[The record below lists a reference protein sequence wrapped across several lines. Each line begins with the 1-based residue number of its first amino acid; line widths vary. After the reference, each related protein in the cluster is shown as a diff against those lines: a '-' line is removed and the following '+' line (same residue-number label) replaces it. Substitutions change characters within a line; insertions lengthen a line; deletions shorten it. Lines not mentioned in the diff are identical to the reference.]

1 MRAPRRR
8 TTAVALALAAA
19 LLTVVTAADPEA
31 VVTPADAAVDVAL
44 RPAAADGAAVAHTA
58 AAGVAPDSGA
68 PPLDVATADAV
79 APDAAVA
86 AAPPVVT
93 TAAAAPTPDG
103 DAEARAREALAKAN
117 AVLALRRAGLLP
129 GSGALPR
136 EMDAKTVAAVNA
148 AAPTFAAEG
157 GAHFRPQLTQSVG
170 GGSEARNASTA
181 AAPRAPATAAVAAAP
196 APPATAGRWAGQD
209 AWDRAPVGAM
219 TDYVRNRPGAVGG
232 SGVALSPATEPT
244 NSPGFNFAVNGKPV
258 VSSPSARATTTSPTT
273 NGTVAANALIGEL
286 GPLRADESTGSII
299 QFLFGMRISTP
310 FFGTG
315 FNFCV
320 DRYFG
325 SFPKVGI
332 VIPNAAAWLLP
343 DVAGLL
349 GPTLN
354 ATVALPTPGAG
365 LPKGARADPTSDG
378 FVVWLPSIQPL
389 YISNFGFRYGL
400 QIAQLFGMDF
410 GFGVLK
416 IGCRVDFVRV

>member
-1 MRAPRRR
+1 MD
-8 TTAVALALAAA
+8 T
-19 LLTVVTAADPEA
+19 
-31 VVTPADAAVDVAL
+31 
-44 RPAAADGAAVAHTA
+44 
-58 AAGVAPDSGA
+58 
-68 PPLDVATADAV
+68 ATADAV

-86 AAPPVVT
+86 TAPPVATT
-93 TAAAAPTPDG
+93 TAAAPSPTPNG

-136 EMDAKTVAAVNA
+136 EMDAKTVAAVNT

-157 GAHFRPQLTQSVG
+157 GAQFRPQLTQSVG
-170 GGSEARNASTA
+170 GGSDARNASTQ
-181 AAPRAPATAAVAAAP
+181 APRATISTAAVAAAP
-196 APPATAGRWAGQD
+196 APPATADRWAGQD

-232 SGVALSPATEPT
+232 SGVALSPATAP
-244 NSPGFNFAVNGKPV
+244 NNGPGFNFAVNGKPI
-258 VSSPSARATTTSPTT
+258 VSSPSARATSPTT

-332 VIPNAAAWLLP
+332 VVPNAAAWLLP

-354 ATVALPTPGAG
+354 ATLSLPTPGAG

-378 FVVWLPSIQPL
+378 FVIWLPSIQPL